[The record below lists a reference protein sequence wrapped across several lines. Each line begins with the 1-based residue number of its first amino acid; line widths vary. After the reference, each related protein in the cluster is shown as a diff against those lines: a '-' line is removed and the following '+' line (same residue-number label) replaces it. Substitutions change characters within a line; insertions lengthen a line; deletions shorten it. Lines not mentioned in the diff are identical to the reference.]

1 MEAISIK
8 ATVRSVL
15 KERDAST
22 SEATQ
27 REGRQGEGEH
37 TKLVRGQGFEVWVLY
52 RLTFP
57 DEVGVKLPA
66 QNSGSNPGQYTRAF
80 KKYRF
85 LDPLPET
92 NKIGP
97 GYNLET
103 GILKKVLG

>member
-27 REGRQGEGEH
+27 REGRQGEGER
-37 TKLVRGQGFEVWVLY
+37 TKLVRGQGFEVWALY

-57 DEVGVKLPA
+57 DDVGVKLPA
-66 QNSGSNPGQYTRAF
+66 QNSGSNPGQY
-80 KKYRF
+80 
-85 LDPLPET
+85 
-92 NKIGP
+92 P
-97 GYNLET
+97 GREL
-103 GILKKVLG
+103 LKNTCAWIHCQRLIKLVRGTT